1 MRRWTLIVLSLGLT
15 LVFSQSG
22 LMAKGG
28 RGQGDG
34 LGRGSGT
41 GSSVNAQNSH
51 GNGQGSVDRDFGK
64 DRATEVGRGK
74 KKGLHK
80 EQYSIGD
87 GNDKVQDRNSHKKDK
102 DKVKTQHKEDKKDK
116 KDKG

>member
-1 MRRWTLIVLSLGLT
+1 MKRWTLMVLSLGMT
-15 LVFSQSG
+15 LVFGQYE

-34 LGRGSGT
+34 LERGHGT

-51 GNGQGSVDRDFGK
+51 GNGQGTVDRDFGK

-80 EQYSIGD
+80 DQYSIGG
-87 GNDKVQDRNSHKKDK
+87 GNDKVHDSDSHKKDK
-102 DKVKTQHKEDKKDK
+102 DKVKTQHKDKKDK
-116 KDKG
+116 Q

>member
-1 MRRWTLIVLSLGLT
+1 MTF
-15 LVFSQSG
+15 VFSQSG

-34 LGRGSGT
+34 LGRGNET
-41 GSSVNAQNSH
+41 GSVYAQNSH
-51 GNGQGSVDRDFGK
+51 ANGQGTIDRDLGK

-80 EQYSIGD
+80 DQYSIGD
-87 GNDKVQDRNSHKKDK
+87 GRNKDYNPDSHKKDK
-102 DKVKTQHKEDKKDK
+102 EKAKKQHKDK
-116 KDKG
+116 KGKE

>member
-1 MRRWTLIVLSLGLT
+1 MKRWTLIVFSLGMT

-28 RGQGDG
+28 HGQGDG
-34 LGRGSGT
+34 LGRGHAT

-51 GNGQGSVDRDFGK
+51 GNGQGTVDRDFGK

-80 EQYSIGD
+80 DQYSIGD
-87 GNDKVQDRNSHKKDK
+87 GRDKDHNRDSHRKDK
-102 DKVKTQHKEDKKDK
+102 DKVKKQHEDKKDK
-116 KDKG
+116 D

>member
-1 MRRWTLIVLSLGLT
+1 MKRWTLIVLSLGMT
-15 LVFSQSG
+15 LAFSQSG

-34 LGRGSGT
+34 LQRGHGT
-41 GSSVNAQNSH
+41 GSSVYAQNSH
-51 GNGQGSVDRDFGK
+51 GNGQGTVDRDLGK

-80 EQYSIGD
+80 DQYSIGD
-87 GNDKVQDRNSHKKDK
+87 GNDKVHDSGSHKKDK
-102 DKVKTQHKEDKKDK
+102 DKVKTQHKDKKDK
-116 KDKG
+116 KDKD

>member
-1 MRRWTLIVLSLGLT
+1 MKRWTLMVLSLGMT

-34 LGRGSGT
+34 LGRGHET
-41 GSSVNAQNSH
+41 GSSVYAQNSH
-51 GNGQGSVDRDFGK
+51 GNGQGTVDRDLGK
-64 DRATEVGRGK
+64 DRATEVGGGK

-80 EQYSIGD
+80 DQYSIGD
-87 GNDKVQDRNSHKKDK
+87 GNDKDHNRDSHKKDK
-102 DKVKTQHKEDKKDK
+102 DKVKKQPNDKKDK
-116 KDKG
+116 N

>member
-1 MRRWTLIVLSLGLT
+1 MKRWTSIFLSLGMT

-28 RGQGDG
+28 RGQEDG
-34 LGRGSGT
+34 LGRGHGT
-41 GSSVNAQNSH
+41 GSVYAQNSH
-51 GNGQGSVDRDFGK
+51 GNGQGTIDRDLGK

-80 EQYSIGD
+80 DQYSIGD
-87 GNDKVQDRNSHKKDK
+87 GRDKNHNHDSHKKDK
-102 DKVKTQHKEDKKDK
+102 DKAKKQHKDK
-116 KDKG
+116 KDKD

>member
-1 MRRWTLIVLSLGLT
+1 MKRWNLMVLSLGMT

-22 LMAKGG
+22 LMAKGS

-34 LGRGSGT
+34 LGRGQGA
-41 GSSVNAQNSH
+41 GSSVHAQNSH
-51 GNGQGSVDRDFGK
+51 GNGQGTVDRDFGR

-80 EQYSIGD
+80 DQYSIGD
-87 GNDKVQDRNSHKKDK
+87 GHDKDHNRDSHKKDK
-102 DKVKTQHKEDKKDK
+102 DKVKKHHNEKKDK
-116 KDKG
+116 D

>member
-1 MRRWTLIVLSLGLT
+1 MKRWTSAALSLCMT

-28 RGQGDG
+28 RGQGGDP
-34 LGRGSGT
+34 GRGHGN
-41 GSSVNAQNSH
+41 GSVFSQNSH
-51 GNGQGSVDRDFGK
+51 GNGQGTVDRDLGK

-80 EQYSIGD
+80 DQYSIGD
-87 GNDKVQDRNSHKKDK
+87 GRDKDHSRDSHKKDK
-102 DKVKTQHKEDKKDK
+102 DKVKKLHKDK
-116 KDKG
+116 KDKDRNKR

>member
-1 MRRWTLIVLSLGLT
+1 MKRRALIVLSLGMT

-34 LGRGSGT
+34 SGRGNQT
-41 GSSVNAQNSH
+41 GSISAQNSH
-51 GNGQGSVDRDFGK
+51 GNGQGTVDRDFGK

-74 KKGLHK
+74 EKGLHK
-80 EQYSIGD
+80 DQYSIGD
-87 GNDKVQDRNSHKKDK
+87 GHDKDHNRDSHKKDK
-102 DKVKTQHKEDKKDK
+102 DKVKKQHKDK
-116 KDKG
+116 KD

>member
-1 MRRWTLIVLSLGLT
+1 MT

-34 LGRGSGT
+34 SGHGNQT
-41 GSSVNAQNSH
+41 GSVYAQNSH
-51 GNGQGSVDRDFGK
+51 GNGQGTVDRDFGK

-74 KKGLHK
+74 EKGLHK
-80 EQYSIGD
+80 DQYSIGD
-87 GNDKVQDRNSHKKDK
+87 GNDKDHNRDSHKKDK
-102 DKVKTQHKEDKKDK
+102 DKVKKQHNDKKDK
-116 KDKG
+116 D